1 MEFLLWSIFEN
12 KYLLTVLRSVKYEHT
27 SFIAQLGDERAGLPF
42 ASDDYRGALASQLNQ
57 AVPLFFFL

>member
-1 MEFLLWSIFEN
+1 M
-12 KYLLTVLRSVKYEHT
+12 LTVLRSVKYEHT